1 MNSLKMSN
9 RTLVTGKNMQEAI
22 EPQDP
27 GLMACF
33 FLGAKN
39 GRCWSHNSLRDCY
52 TRFPL
57 CVYCLQRKQQHQHR
71 LFSRALQLLFL
82 ALKLYC

>member
-27 GLMACF
+27 GLMVE
-33 FLGAKN
+33 K
-39 GRCWSHNSLRDCY
+39 HSLSNKRVSSLEQKMAAAGPIIHCVIA
-52 TRFPL
+52 TRVFRS
-57 CVYCLQRKQQHQHR
+57 VYIV
-71 LFSRALQLLFL
+71 
-82 ALKLYC
+82 YN